1 MGCPQLPLDC
11 LLEILEKLTNDTKS
25 LYSCLLV
32 NRIWCQTA
40 IPILWKKPLHDDFS
54 FKFNQNQWNSL
65 SRDEKKPM
73 FNYIEFIQY
82 ISTESVH
89 KLITCLL
96 SNPFIDR
103 KSTTMM
109 TLPPKFSFTHNE
121 TLLEKELWKIFMKYN
136 ITLKHIEHP
145 IFPIFIYSDA
155 LLRLNCLSHLEC
167 SPVDLG
173 TLIFEDLS
181 SVCQNL
187 EKLTLNYKNGVAE
200 SVGNDTLIPKS
211 EHIKSYYQ
219 SLIRYCPNLEVV
231 KVWYSDEYKNDF
243 ESLIKSCRNLKEITL
258 IFADNLLGNNDIDD
272 DSTLS
277 FIFNTLL
284 NYVDDNFTVLN
295 FGEGWKI
302 NVRILNDFLQQWKDK
317 KPLFIWYHME
327 TDIFDD
333 HLRVFEKFQE
343 LGVLKGWKRYF

>member
-1 MGCPQLPLDC
+1 MG
-11 LLEILEKLTNDTKS
+11 
-25 LYSCLLV
+25 
-32 NRIWCQTA
+32 
-40 IPILWKKPLHDDFS
+40 LWI
-54 FKFNQNQWNSL
+54 NEN
-65 SRDEKKPM
+65 
-73 FNYIEFIQY
+73 IE
-82 ISTESVH
+82 
-89 KLITCLL
+89 
-96 SNPFIDR
+96 
-103 KSTTMM
+103 
-109 TLPPKFSFTHNE
+109 NE
-121 TLLEKELWKIFMKYN
+121 TENEHDSENEQQDQQDQVQAQIEQQQQHHHQQQQQEDEEEQQQHREQQQQVINNGLLLKQIN
-136 ITLKHIEHP
+136 IET
-145 IFPIFIYSDA
+145 
-155 LLRLNCLSHLEC
+155 
-167 SPVDLG
+167 
-173 TLIFEDLS
+173 
-181 SVCQNL
+181 
-187 EKLTLNYKNGVAE
+187 
-200 SVGNDTLIPKS
+200 DTLIPKS